1 MYVCQPQHSVARPLG
16 SAFCFT
22 KNLGLCYVL
31 IRDAKLPISPS
42 SFIIE
47 IDLCAKEI

>member
-1 MYVCQPQHSVARPLG
+1 MFHE
-16 SAFCFT
+16 
-22 KNLGLCYVL
+22 KNLGLSYVL

-42 SFIIE
+42 YFITK